1 MTRTSVTTESRAEQ
15 KPSSDLRQLVSDRQI
30 DAKQSQSL
38 LKAAFTLSPLATPP
52 RSTAPTLMRRPASGL
67 AVNQPGDIYEQEAD
81 RAADEIMRM
90 PPTDTAQRNHTSSS
104 QDQLHRK
111 CAGCREEEEE
121 EKDHKLH
128 RKETGSG
135 PSVAPPVVHEVLRS
149 SGQPLDAGTRSFM
162 EPRFGHDFSR
172 VRVHTDARAAES
184 ANAVHALAYTVG
196 SNIVF
201 ANAQYEPQNLAGC
214 RLLSHELAHVIQ
226 QRGAQSIL
234 PQRESIRVSG
244 HSVLA
249 NSSTEATL
257 TAVFRQVAPAP
268 VARHTAAQIFGN
280 PAAAPPVPGM
290 TLTEFRTYTQLQSD
304 WFVEPSIVAVMRDFL
319 WTLLLHVEEGP
330 HILAGIGDI
339 AVSDLQGVAAADW
352 APLSKFCLGAHASG
366 HTVRIFP
373 PLPALADRIEI
384 GRTLA
389 ALEAVI
395 PASVLEFTVSQVQ
408 LVELWNQGLL
418 PILTQYWTQYEPHI
432 EQNFTPVPGARGPEF
447 DRVLAFVRAL
457 GVPGLA
463 PLAVLRGAVP
473 DERWVRN
480 LHRFPLLMLQR
491 LVANLGD
498 VSGAKRL
505 ILVLHTGH
513 DAAAAFQGAANLF
526 SDLVLNSPHNLVLM
540 IEGATSLDAITARI
554 PNITATWGQIV
565 GGTRHISQVL
575 IAGHGST
582 QTVGMAGTGAPV
594 VNDKGAVSYPSEDLV
609 AGQPVGAPP
618 TPTTALLD
626 ALMHNMAPATA
637 RILYVGCLVGAAEVP
652 AGTAAAAIPGVVGAQ
667 QNLAAFTNARATA
680 AGIPAG
686 RVQAARASVGV
697 GSITTLFNA
706 AGNLQAN
713 YPFDRN
719 AFGPANTYT
728 RSGREPE
735 GVLRAAVEVGAT
747 NTVTAEHLLRVR
759 LTLANTGDWY
769 DRMTRLLVRLAL
781 PPLAAPPAGVDLQ
794 RVNELANVAEV
805 PFLIMWPQFDWIDAT
820 AFSTRLNPQPFA
832 ADVYA
837 GLAATA
843 EYINPAAPQHN
854 ERLRIVIDQGR
865 LALTGAAMVPTF
877 LAGIL
882 ATHLSANAI
891 RPFLDLAIIAPHAA
905 ALLPIGGAP
914 TVEQIRLA
922 LAWFSGDNANV
933 SVRNFLTAQVLH
945 PANQP
950 AAFTPAVS
958 AAIQAAGLT
967 DREILDQLGF
977 APNAAA
983 APAVAGAAPLPIA
996 NLALPGSA
1004 TNTLLVSGHPY
1015 LAHVIAPHATLRNG
1029 PAIPQP
1035 SFAHLPN
1042 GSSVRIM
1049 GFSGGWAAADL
1060 NGRLGF
1066 IVQGELSPPP

>member
-1 MTRTSVTTESRAEQ
+1 MTRTSVVTESQAEQ

-38 LKAAFTLSPLATPP
+38 WKGAFTLSPLATPP
-52 RSTAPTLMRRPASGL
+52 RSTAPMLMRRPASGL

-81 RAADEIMRM
+81 RAADEIMRT
-90 PPTDTAQRNHTSSS
+90 PPTDAAQPSHTSSS
-104 QDQLHRK
+104 PGQLQRK
-111 CAGCREEEEE
+111 CAGCKKEEEE

-135 PSVAPPVVHEVLRS
+135 PTVAPPVVHEVLRS
-149 SGQPLDAGTRSFM
+149 SGQPLDAGTRAFM
-162 EPRFGHDFSR
+162 EPHFGHDFSR

-184 ANAVHALAYTVG
+184 ANAVNALAYTVG
-196 SNIVF
+196 SSIVF
-201 ANAQYEPQNLAGC
+201 ANAQYEPQNLAGR

-234 PQRESIRVSG
+234 AQRESMRVSG

-249 NSSTEATL
+249 NSSTEATP
-257 TAVFRQVAPAP
+257 TAVFRQVAPVP
-268 VARHTAAQIFGN
+268 VARHNAAQIFGN
-280 PAAAPPVPGM
+280 PAVAPPVPGM
-290 TLTEFRTYTQLQSD
+290 TLAEFRTYTQLQSD
-304 WFVEPSIVAVMRDFL
+304 WFVEPSIVAGMRDFL

-330 HILAGIGDI
+330 HILAGIGDV
-339 AVSDLQGVAAADW
+339 AVSALQGVAAADW
-352 APLSKFCLGAHASG
+352 APLTKFCLGAHASG

-389 ALEAVI
+389 ALEALI

-418 PILTQYWTQYEPHI
+418 PILSQYWTQYEPHI

-447 DRVLAFVRAL
+447 DRVLVFLRAL

-480 LHRFPLLMLQR
+480 LHRFPLPMLLR

-526 SDLVLNSPHNLVLM
+526 SDLVLHSPHNLVLM
-540 IEGATSLDAITARI
+540 IEGATSLNAITARI
-554 PNITATWGQIV
+554 PNITTTWGQIV
-565 GGTRHISQVL
+565 GGVRRISQVL

-594 VNDKGAVSYPSEDLV
+594 VNNGAVSYPTEDLV
-609 AGQPVGAPP
+609 AGQAVGAPP

-626 ALMHNMAPATA
+626 ALTHNMPPATA
-637 RILYVGCLVGAAEVP
+637 RILYVGCLVGAADVP
-652 AGTAAAAIPGVVGAQ
+652 AGTPAAAIPGVVGAQ

-713 YPFDRN
+713 YPFDPN
-719 AFGPANTYT
+719 AFGAANTYT

-794 RVNELANVAEV
+794 RVNELANIAEI
-805 PFLIMWPQFDWIDAT
+805 PFLVFWPQFDWINAT
-820 AFSTRLNPQPFA
+820 AFDTRLNPQPFA

-837 GLAATA
+837 GLAGTA
-843 EYINPAAPQHN
+843 EYINPAAQHS
-854 ERLRIVIDQGR
+854 ERLRLIIDQGR
-865 LALTGAAMVPTF
+865 LALGGAALIPTF
-877 LAGIL
+877 LTGIL
-882 ATHLSANAI
+882 ATNSNADAI
-891 RPFLDLAIIAPHAA
+891 APFLDLGIIAPHAA
-905 ALLPIGGAP
+905 ALLPLGGVP

-922 LAWFSGDNANV
+922 LAWFSRDNANPN
-933 SVRNFLTAQVLH
+933 VRNFLSAQVLH

-967 DREILDQLGF
+967 DREVLDQLGF

-1015 LAHVIAPHATLRNG
+1015 LAHVIVPQATLRNG
-1029 PAIPQP
+1029 PAIAQP